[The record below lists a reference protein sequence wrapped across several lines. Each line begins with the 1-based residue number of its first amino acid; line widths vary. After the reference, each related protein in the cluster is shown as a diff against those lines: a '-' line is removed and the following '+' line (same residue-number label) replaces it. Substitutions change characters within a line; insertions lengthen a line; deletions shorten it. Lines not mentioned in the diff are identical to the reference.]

1 MHWTKEAWDKTF
13 ISGKLYWQLDDNE
26 IKKILSHFPKAKT
39 AIDFGCG
46 TGDLARML
54 SFNNL
59 QVDGFD
65 FSQVAIATA
74 NKQRVLEKNDRV
86 SFKVSDIE
94 NFIFEKKYDLAFIK
108 FAFSFIE
115 DKESFLSKIRENV
128 NQGLIII
135 TPVLEIDKH
144 YNERINNISVLF
156 GEIDFLLKKYFEDY
170 KVIPIKQSH
179 DEVDEKIFIVKFK
192 N

>member
-1 MHWTKEAWDKTF
+1 MNWTKEAWDRVF
-13 ISGKLYWQLDDNE
+13 VDGKLYWQLDNNE

-39 AIDFGCG
+39 AVDFGCG

-74 NKQRVLEKNDRV
+74 NEKRILEKNDRV
-86 SFKVSDIE
+86 SFNVSDIE
-94 NFIFEKKYDLAFIK
+94 NFVFEKRYDLAFIK

-115 DKESFLSKIRENV
+115 DKELFLLKIKENV

-135 TPVLEIDKH
+135 TPVLEINKH
-144 YNERINNISVLF
+144 YDERMKNISVQLS
-156 GEIDFLLKKYFEDY
+156 EIDFLLKKYFEDY
-170 KVIPIKQSH
+170 NIISIQRNH
-179 DEVDEKIFIVKFK
+179 DNSDEKIFIVKLK
-192 N
+192 S